1 MDRGPWA
8 AEAAALQG
16 QLKNVIMAARKAD
29 WARDAGHYRFVI
41 SHLNRPV
48 IKSQQQIPSEQFPVE
63 EAAAAEAAAAGV
75 SGFHMAKRAVAVLL
89 ARMAAAGVEAAAAS
103 FSACEG
109 RAATDR
115 WCMINFSP
123 VRKVPSH

>member
-63 EAAAAEAAAAGV
+63 EAAAAGV